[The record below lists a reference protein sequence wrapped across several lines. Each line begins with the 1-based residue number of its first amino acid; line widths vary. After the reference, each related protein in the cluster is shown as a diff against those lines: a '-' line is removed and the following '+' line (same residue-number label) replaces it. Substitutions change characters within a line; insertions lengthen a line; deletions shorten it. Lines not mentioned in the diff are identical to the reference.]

1 VPTHD
6 DVEVKQSAF
15 RARQDGSPLMDPT
28 SSEPTS
34 VTDVVTTSREPFTI
48 ALFGDVDLVRKS
60 ELLELT
66 SEFRR
71 SGARDL
77 DVDLGGVEFMD
88 STGIGALFR
97 LRRLADERGGSMRLL
112 APQRPVRRALDVAG
126 LSELV
131 TIEST

>member
-1 VPTHD
+1 
-6 DVEVKQSAF
+6 
-15 RARQDGSPLMDPT
+15 M
-28 SSEPTS
+28 
-34 VTDVVTTSREPFTI
+34 TTSREPFTI
-48 ALFGDVDLVRKS
+48 ALYGDVDLVRKA

-97 LRRLADERGGSMRLL
+97 LRRLTDERGGSMRLL